1 MEPIAALTQL
11 LGHVVTVED
20 GDRVWP
26 GMRLEGVSIRGRDM
40 QLGGFYDTCEIVID
54 LVDPWSTDTGTSLS
68 VRPSTRVYRPGVPP
82 PARRPVPAWGPRPP
96 LG

>member
-1 MEPIAALTQL
+1 MSELEPIAALTQL

-40 QLGGFYDTCEIVID
+40 QVGGLYDTFEIVID
-54 LVDPWSTDTGTSLS
+54 LVDPRSADTGTSLS
-68 VRPSTRVYRPGVPP
+68 VGPDCRVYRKP
-82 PARRPVPAWGPRPP
+82 
-96 LG
+96 

>member
-40 QLGGFYDTCEIVID
+40 QVGGLYDTFEIVID
-54 LVDPWSTDTGTSLS
+54 LEDPRSADTGTSLS
-68 VRPSTRVYRPGVPP
+68 VGPDCRVYRKP
-82 PARRPVPAWGPRPP
+82 
-96 LG
+96 

>member
-1 MEPIAALTQL
+1 MSELEPIAALTQL

-40 QLGGFYDTCEIVID
+40 QVGGFYDTFEIVID
-54 LVDPWSTDTGTSLS
+54 LEDPRRPDLATSLS
-68 VRPSTRVYRPGVPP
+68 VGADCRVYRKP
-82 PARRPVPAWGPRPP
+82 
-96 LG
+96 

>member
-40 QLGGFYDTCEIVID
+40 QIGGFYDTCEIVID
-54 LVDPWSTDTGTSLS
+54 LVDPRSTDTGTSLS
-68 VRPSTRVYRPGVPP
+68 VRPGTRVYRP
-82 PARRPVPAWGPRPP
+82 RPDLQSRATAPTIG
-96 LG
+96 